1 MEEAARQLTRDD
13 LDRDIK
19 LVYKSVLE
27 HYKPGR
33 PRPGRPPSKDAGA
46 KGAHSKSKVRGADLV
61 GAARVLLDTKQFV
74 KTYVPVES
82 LLALRP
88 PASSGGGRPPTLAKG
103 VRVLVTAVID
113 AKNKGPKVSGMDT
126 KGSSAKGGRKK
137 HGVETKPPPE
147 VVLLP
152 PDPILA
158 DLKLAVNKC
167 FQDLYVVLAK
177 FKVSYVVGF
186 ESTKDATK
194 LGVKKI
200 GGARVEV
207 HGDGADLESEFR
219 YQGGLD
225 QWVVRCVCG
234 TCDDD
239 GERTPR
245 AVSPAGWYRTG
256 PHKGAST
263 VTFSALEC
271 FVARSHEVSR
281 ETRIH
286 SLRERPRGEMVTP
299 QRVRTPNSEYIEL

>member
-1 MEEAARQLTRDD
+1 MLENVSGMSKMVASVVISASTKKASSVVPQTSKSAAKASGIKPEPVPVKPEVVKRPGLTGEQNAMEEAARQLTRDD

-46 KGAHSKSKVRGADLV
+46 KGGHSKSKVRGADLV

-177 FKVSYVVGF
+177 V
-186 ESTKDATK
+186 
-194 LGVKKI
+194 
-200 GGARVEV
+200 
-207 HGDGADLESEFR
+207 
-219 YQGGLD
+219 
-225 QWVVRCVCG
+225 
-234 TCDDD
+234 
-239 GERTPR
+239 
-245 AVSPAGWYRTG
+245 
-256 PHKGAST
+256 
-263 VTFSALEC
+263 
-271 FVARSHEVSR
+271 
-281 ETRIH
+281 
-286 SLRERPRGEMVTP
+286 
-299 QRVRTPNSEYIEL
+299 